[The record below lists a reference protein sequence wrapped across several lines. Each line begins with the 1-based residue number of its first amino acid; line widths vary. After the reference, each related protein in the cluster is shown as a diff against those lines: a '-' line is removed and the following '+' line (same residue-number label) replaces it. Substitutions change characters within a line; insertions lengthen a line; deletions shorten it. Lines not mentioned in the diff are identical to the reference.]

1 MNIFVTLLIAL
12 SLAVDSFTVSL
23 CIGIALREFRIR
35 HALRVAIM
43 FSLVQ
48 AVMPLI
54 GWFAGTGLRNFTGG
68 YDRWIAF
75 SLLVVTGG
83 KMIWESFEIGG
94 GRNKRYELNPVVLI
108 LLALA
113 TSIDALA
120 IGVSFAMLE
129 TLILRAIC
137 VIGVV
142 TFVMS
147 CLGVYVGDKIGHL
160 FENRLE
166 CVAGIVLLL
175 IGVKI
180 VAGG

>member
-1 MNIFVTLLIAL
+1 MAFIWTVFIAL
-12 SLAVDSFTVSL
+12 SLAVDSFTVAL
-23 CIGIALREFRIR
+23 CIGIALKEFRIR
-35 HALRVAIM
+35 HALRVAVM

-54 GWFAGTGLRNFTGG
+54 GWFAGTGLRHFTGG
-68 YDRWIAF
+68 YERWIAF
-75 SLLVVTGG
+75 ALLVLTGS
-83 KMIWESFEIGG
+83 KMIWESFELSDPEK
-94 GRNKRYELNPVVLI
+94 KRYELNPIVLV

-129 TLILRAIC
+129 TLILRAVC
-137 VIGVV
+137 VIGAV

-147 CLGVYVGDKIGHL
+147 CLGVYAGDKIGHL

-166 CVAGIVLLL
+166 CIAGIVLLL

-180 VAGG
+180 VVVG